1 MIYFV
6 KPLNDGQKALMQFTF
21 YIATFLTKINK
32 GIFSVLHIFL
42 SFCGLVCV
50 CTKNVKLSLK

>member
-6 KPLNDGQKALMQFTF
+6 KPLNDWQAESSYAVYFLFYLI

-32 GIFSVLHIFL
+32 GIFSFAY
-42 SFCGLVCV
+42 S
-50 CTKNVKLSLK
+50 